1 MQLKRTA
8 LTAIVI
14 AVAAAPNAPAMP
26 IRDPGTVP
34 AKQHT
39 IKPAQSSTRFEE
51 EAVLRGRSG
60 SASGRRPRARRS

>member
-14 AVAAAPNAPAMP
+14 AVAAAPNTPAMP

-39 IKPAQSSTRFEE
+39 IEPTQSLTRFEE
-51 EAVLRGRSG
+51 EAALRRALREREWPPAQ
-60 SASGRRPRARRS
+60 SAPS